1 MECHESVGRTWKDID
16 TDILVKIFESFNIF
30 ELTSGI
36 AHVCRTWRLACSD
49 PMLWK
54 TLDLTLLESNYIKIP
69 LEPYVYVDRLSDQTL
84 TRVLKIALSLSRGNV
99 HTLIFHLNLYLPDH
113 LLTYTAERSPQ
124 LRRLVLPAWNR
135 IKKTGIRKAIC
146 TWKNLESMTM
156 PSIKNPPYLMETIA
170 RNCKNFSELKIM
182 GPCDIHCASTL
193 RLYLPKLK
201 VLSLRCS
208 TLSKEALII
217 ILDGLRHLEV
227 LNISHC
233 ILVET
238 SQLHRNIVTELDESI
253 LRKASRLRQFLTCM
267 DESCIMCQRTRNDEG
282 LMRWYKYEKGLWK
295 EDEVSSLAL

>member
-113 LLTYTAERSPQ
+113 LLTYTAERQVKFHS
-124 LRRLVLPAWNR
+124 LFAHVSSCLYV
-135 IKKTGIRKAIC
+135 T
-146 TWKNLESMTM
+146 T
-156 PSIKNPPYLMETIA
+156 
-170 RNCKNFSELKIM
+170 FSE
-182 GPCDIHCASTL
+182 
-193 RLYLPKLK
+193 Y
-201 VLSLRCS
+201 
-208 TLSKEALII
+208 
-217 ILDGLRHLEV
+217 
-227 LNISHC
+227 
-233 ILVET
+233 
-238 SQLHRNIVTELDESI
+238 
-253 LRKASRLRQFLTCM
+253 
-267 DESCIMCQRTRNDEG
+267 
-282 LMRWYKYEKGLWK
+282 
-295 EDEVSSLAL
+295 